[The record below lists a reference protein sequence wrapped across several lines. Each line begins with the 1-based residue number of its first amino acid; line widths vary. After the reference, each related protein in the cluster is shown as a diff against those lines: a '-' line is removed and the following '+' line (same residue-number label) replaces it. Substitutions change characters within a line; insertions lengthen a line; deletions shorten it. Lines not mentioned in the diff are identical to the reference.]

1 VPRLRCCP
9 AAWLA
14 LSSPAGAQDVQKLT
28 PFLVDLPG
36 WTATDDAPIFIPGGA
51 NTIRVTRSY
60 KRGSAR
66 IDAGIVI
73 GDGVE
78 GTLLIMQHFVK
89 QEIIPGL
96 RMSTSQLDGFTV
108 LRTFATKDNVSTIW
122 VVFSSNA
129 AFSFVSSGIP
139 EHEAFGLARRLDWK
153 GMQAALP

>member
-1 VPRLRCCP
+1 MLP

-28 PFLVDLPG
+28 PFLVDLRG
-36 WTATDDAPIFIPGGA
+36 WTAGDDAPILIPGGA
-51 NTIRVTRSY
+51 HTIRATRSY
-60 KRGSAR
+60 KRGSAK

-89 QEIIPGL
+89 QEIPGL

-108 LRTFATKDNVSTIW
+108 LRTFSTKDNVSTIW

-129 AFSFVSSGIP
+129 IFVFLSEGIS
-139 EHEAFGLARRLDWK
+139 EHEAFGLARRFDWK
-153 GMQAALP
+153 GMQAALPK